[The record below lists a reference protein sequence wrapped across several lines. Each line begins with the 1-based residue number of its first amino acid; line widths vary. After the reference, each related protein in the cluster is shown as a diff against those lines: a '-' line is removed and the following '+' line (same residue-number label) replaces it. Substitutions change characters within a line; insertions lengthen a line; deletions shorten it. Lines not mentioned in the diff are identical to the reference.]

1 MAHFQIRT
9 PRQTN
14 LHQMIQDLSNA
25 GWQVIQEDFSS
36 ERVGNSQKRTL
47 FEQINQS
54 LGVYMTT
61 FDLCGT
67 VAMCADEVE
76 GGPWLDYDEN
86 IYVLNVPS
94 VDKFIDDL
102 AFSALTAVDEY
113 LKPGKRR
120 IVFQKLRTSFNKCL
134 RGFLFFNPVCRRSE
148 FCKLSSPVNPWRQ

>member
-14 LHQMIQDLSNA
+14 LHQITQDLSNT
-25 GWQVIQEDFSS
+25 GWHVIQEDFAS
-36 ERVGNSQKRTL
+36 ERVWNSQRRTF
-47 FEQINQS
+47 FEQINRI
-54 LGVYMTT
+54 LGTYVTT

-67 VAMCADEVE
+67 VAMCSDEVE
-76 GGPWLDYDEN
+76 GVPWLDYDEN

-102 AFSALTAVDEY
+102 AFSALAVVDEY

-120 IVFQKLRTSFNKCL
+120 I
-134 RGFLFFNPVCRRSE
+134 
-148 FCKLSSPVNPWRQ
+148 